1 MKGDFTVIF
10 KSLIG
15 NEDIKNTLGIAIKNS
30 SFSHAYIIEG
40 PKGSGKH
47 TVARLAS
54 AAIMCKDKDNIPCEE
69 CITCQKILHDNCVD
83 VRFYSA
89 VKVDEVREIIA
100 TIYESTTECEYK
112 VVVFN
117 DADKL
122 NPKAQ
127 NALLI
132 SLEEPPKNVVFF
144 LLCQDAGALLET
156 IRSRAQI
163 LRTRPLDNDTI
174 FNHIR
179 KNASTSLS
187 DDNLMEIIIASQ
199 GSLGYVYDM
208 LDSDKSKELIKSRAL
223 VKSFVTALLSSEAE
237 AVGIASSMFAWQR
250 DKLKDILYLCLVA
263 LRDLIVIKK
272 SPSVA
277 LIFFNT
283 HKEAKE
289 ISSPHSIKKLLN
301 LKDAIESAIDGL
313 AVNASVVGALSS
325 IIANVK
331 KKGR

>member
-1 MKGDFTVIF
+1 MIF

-47 TVARLAS
+47 TIARLAS
-54 AAIMCKDKDNIPCEE
+54 AGIMCNSGRDIPCEE
-69 CITCQKILHDNCVD
+69 CITCQKIMHDNCVD
-83 VRFYSA
+83 VRFYNA
-89 VKVDEVREIIA
+89 VKVDEVREIIS
-100 TIYESTTECEYK
+100 TVYESTTECDYK
-112 VVVFN
+112 IIIFN

-144 LLCQDAGALLET
+144 LLCQNSGMLLET

-163 LRTRPLDNDTI
+163 LRTKPLDNETI
-174 FNHIR
+174 FNHVKSNGSSSI
-179 KNASTSLS
+179 S
-187 DDNLMEIIIASQ
+187 DENLMEIIIASQ

-208 LDSDKSKELIKSRAL
+208 LDGDKSKELIKSRAL
-223 VKSFVTALLSSEAE
+223 AKSFVVSLLSSDTD
-237 AVGIASSMFAWQR
+237 AVTIAASMFNWQR
-250 DKLKDILYLCLVA
+250 DKVKDILSLSLIV

-272 SPSVA
+272 SQTVS
-277 LIFFNT
+277 LTFFST

-289 ISSPHSIKKLLN
+289 ISSPHNIKKLLN
-301 LKDAIESAIDGL
+301 LKDAIEAAIDGL
-313 AVNASVVGALSS
+313 AVNSSVIGTLSS
-325 IIANVK
+325 IIADTK

>member
-1 MKGDFTVIF
+1 MIF

-15 NEDIKNTLGIAIKNS
+15 NEDIKNTLGVAIKNS

-54 AAIMCKDKDNIPCEE
+54 AGIMCNKGADIPCGS
-69 CITCQKILHDNCVD
+69 CITCQKIMHDNCVD
-83 VRFYSA
+83 VRFYTVS
-89 VKVDEVREIIA
+89 KVDDVREIIA
-100 TIYESTTECEYK
+100 TVYESTTECDYK
-112 VVVFN
+112 VIVFN

-144 LLCQDAGALLET
+144 LLCQDAGMLLET

-163 LRTRPLDNDTI
+163 LRTKPLDSETI
-174 FNHIR
+174 FNHVK
-179 KNASTSLS
+179 KNALTSLS
-187 DDNLMEIIIASQ
+187 DENLMEIIVASQ

-208 LDSDKSKELIKSRAL
+208 LDGDKSKELIKSRAL
-223 VKSFVTALLSSEAE
+223 AKSFVAALLSSDAD
-237 AVGIASSMFAWQR
+237 AVSIASSMFNWQR
-250 DKLKDILYLCLVA
+250 EKVKDTLFLCLIA

-272 SPSVA
+272 SPNVP
-277 LIFFNT
+277 LTFFTSHN
-283 HKEAKE
+283 EAKN
-289 ISSPHSIKKLLN
+289 ISSPHNIKKLLN
-301 LKDAIESAIDGL
+301 LKDSIESAIDAL
-313 AVNASVVGALSS
+313 AVNASTIGVLSS
-325 IIANVK
+325 IIANTK

>member
-1 MKGDFTVIF
+1 MIF
-10 KSLIG
+10 RSLIG

-54 AAIMCKDKDNIPCEE
+54 AAIMCNSGKNLPCEE
-69 CITCQKILHDNCVD
+69 CISCKKILHDNCVD
-83 VRFYSA
+83 VRFYNA
-89 VKVDEVREIIA
+89 VKVDDVREIIA
-100 TIYESTTECEYK
+100 TVYESTTECDYK
-112 VVVFN
+112 VIVFN

-144 LLCQDAGALLET
+144 LLCQDAGMLLET

-163 LRTRPLDNDTI
+163 LRTKPLSSEEI
-174 FNHIR
+174 FNHV
-179 KNASTSLS
+179 KNNASVPFS
-187 DDNLMEIIIASQ
+187 DDSLNEIIVASQ

-208 LDSDKSKELIKSRAL
+208 LDGDKSKELIKSRTLA
-223 VKSFVTALLSSEAE
+223 KGFVSSLLNSEAE
-237 AVGIASSMFAWQR
+237 ATILASSMFSWQR
-250 DKLKDILYLCLVA
+250 DKLRDTLSLCLIA

-272 SPSVA
+272 DPSVS
-277 LIFFNT
+277 LIFFTSYN
-283 HKEAKE
+283 EAKE
-289 ISSPHSIKKLLN
+289 ISSPHNIKKLLN
-301 LKDAIESAIDGL
+301 LKDAIDAAIDAL
-313 AVNASVVGALSS
+313 AINASVVGVLSS